1 MPASWR
7 NIPEVPGACVVRID
21 EAVECARLLVSG
33 YLLLIPLASA
43 GPGRY
48 RVRGE
53 EVAGLAGR
61 TQLREPGDVHLSLER
76 RSTSLRVL
84 WLPVGHL
91 EGLARELGWREP
103 PQWRM
108 PAVDDP
114 ALFEALVRLH
124 AGLEG
129 AAHLDV
135 RAALRGVLVSALA
148 RHGERAGPGRG
159 LRPELAAA
167 REHLQAHLAGT
178 VALDELAE
186 VAGLSKYHLARSF
199 QAAFGVAPHGYQIL
213 ARVNAARALLDAGA
227 PIAEASL
234 RVGFADQ
241 AHLTRHF
248 KRAFSVTPGQYLRDT
263 RE

>member
-1 MPASWR
+1 MPSAWR

-21 EAVECARLLVSG
+21 DAVECARLLVPG
-33 YLLLIPLASA
+33 HLLLAPL
-43 GPGRY
+43 GPQVGRY

-53 EVAGLAGR
+53 EVAGAPGR
-61 TQLREPGDVHLSLER
+61 VQLREPGDVHLSLER

-84 WLPVGHL
+84 WLPAAYV

-103 PQWRM
+103 PRWRT

-114 ALFEALVRLH
+114 ELFAALLRLH

-129 AAHLDV
+129 AGLAV
-135 RAALRGVLVSALA
+135 RAALREVVSAALE
-148 RHGERAGPGRG
+148 RHGERGASRG
-159 LRPELAAA
+159 LRPELAAV
-167 REHLQAHLAGT
+167 REHLQAHLVGA
-178 VALDELAE
+178 APLDELAE

-199 QAAFGVAPHGYQIL
+199 QAAFGVAPHAYQIL
-213 ARVNAARALLDAGA
+213 ARANAARALLDAGA
-227 PIAEASL
+227 PIAEVSL

-263 RE
+263 RP